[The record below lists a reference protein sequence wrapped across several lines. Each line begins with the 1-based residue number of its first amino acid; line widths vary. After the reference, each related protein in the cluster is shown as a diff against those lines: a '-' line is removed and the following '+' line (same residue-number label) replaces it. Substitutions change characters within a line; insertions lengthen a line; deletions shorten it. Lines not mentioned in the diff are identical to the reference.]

1 MNNSGK
7 TLKVLI
13 AVDIQNC
20 FIHGGSLAAFSAPEG
35 NETPYTKQNYINKKM
50 GGRAIE
56 QAQEVLEMMKGKDVV
71 VITRDS
77 HPDNHKSFKSEGFV
91 FEPHCRKSKKGLKK
105 QYPDIQSC
113 KTANNKAPVAAET
126 MPQTS
131 MPNNSEPAMNK
142 QLNVPNRR
150 NNSGNVVLNPNMKN
164 MLATEAAAQL
174 GGASYTNVNGKT
186 QEIVGTDPAMAYDF
200 AAEGND
206 EMKALV
212 RKIKNCD
219 LNVGFANI
227 QDNQKRPIEAATF
240 VCEGTPAKQ
249 NGMPI
254 FIDLRKGEKCD
265 MDAYS
270 AFNYHVTYDPVS
282 SDVACA
288 FGTSTMLLETLL
300 SKQMKDAVGGFSK
313 VEVDVCGLVGNICV
327 MYTTTYGAEY
337 AKMAAAKPEEFEAN
351 YKRLP
356 ELTYG
361 GSVPPFKF
369 NFHGRKGTQWLR
381 TVDGTTP
388 YPFNPNGGYPR
399 IGADTDKDMIDFER
413 KMIET
418 QATKQGVLDSITIL
432 ELDPLSKNLSNAGL
446 TGVGNV
452 FGTGNMAGGGRRKMK
467 TRKNCWPKRS
477 GGARKGTRKPKGHK
491 PGCKCPICKRR

>member
-20 FIHGGSLAAFSAPEG
+20 FIHGGSLAAFSTAEG
-35 NETPYTKQNYINKKM
+35 SQNVYTKEKYINEKK

-77 HPDNHKSFKSEGFV
+77 HPDNHKSFISEGFI

-105 QYPDIQSC
+105 QYTEIQSC
-113 KTANNKAPVAAET
+113 KTPNNKPPVAVENMPQMPMSANNKQPNKQPNA
-126 MPQTS
+126 
-131 MPNNSEPAMNK
+131 PNNSNPYANSPNSSINSNKNLTMN
-142 QLNVPNRR
+142 
-150 NNSGNVVLNPNMKN
+150 
-164 MLATEAAAQL
+164 
-174 GGASYTNVNGKT
+174 GGASYTNVNGKS
-186 QEIVGTDPAMAYDF
+186 QEIVGTDPALAYDF

-206 EMKALV
+206 EMKNLV

-219 LNVGFANI
+219 LNVGFANEAG
-227 QDNQKRPIEAATF
+227 NQKRAIEDVTF

-270 AFNYHVTYDPVS
+270 AFNYHVTYSPAS
-282 SDVACA
+282 SDVPCA

-300 SKQMKDAVGGFSK
+300 SQQMKEAVGGFSK

-337 AKMAAAKPEEFEAN
+337 AKMAAADPAKFQEN
-351 YKRLP
+351 YARLP

-361 GSVPPFKF
+361 GSVPPFHF

-381 TVDGTTP
+381 TTDGKTP
-388 YPFNPNGGYPR
+388 FPANPNGPYPR
-399 IGADTDKDMIDFER
+399 IGEDRDKDMVEFER

-418 QATKQGVLDSITIL
+418 QAKKQGVLDTITIL

-446 TGVGNV
+446 TGIGNV
-452 FGTGNMAGGGRRKMK
+452 FGTENMAGGGRRKMK